1 MLRLEAVRSGYGK
14 LEIIQSASLEVPD
27 GAIVGIIGP
36 NGAGKSTLLKTAFGY
51 LAPSS
56 GRIVFDG
63 REIAGRRPDE
73 IMRFGVGY
81 LSQAGGLFAEMTVQD
96 NLVLGGYTV
105 SRVAKRRAI
114 DEVYARFPIFRDRRR
129 QLAGSLSGGEQRLLA
144 IARALIVRPRLLL
157 LDEPSAALAPRFID
171 EVYARFPIFR
181 DRRRQLAGSLSG
193 GEQRLLAIAR
203 ALIVRPHLL
212 LLDEPSAALAP
223 RFIDEVYATI
233 GSLNRD
239 GLALL
244 IVEQNVEAILAV
256 AHRVFVLDLGQ
267 NAFDGTPA
275 ELRASDR
282 IRRLYL
288 GEDAA

>member
-1 MLRLEAVRSGYGK
+1 MLELEGVRSGYGK
-14 LEIIQSASLEVPD
+14 LEIVQAASLQVGD

-51 LAPSS
+51 LPPFA
-56 GRIVFDG
+56 GRIALDG

-73 IMRFGVGY
+73 IMRLGVGY
-81 LSQAGGLFAEMTVQD
+81 LAQAGGLFAEMTVHD

-105 SRVAKRRAI
+105 SRADKRRAL
-114 DEVYARFPIFRDRRR
+114 DAVYARFPLFRDRGR
-129 QLAGSLSGGEQRLLA
+129 QLAGALSGGEQRLLA

-171 EVYARFPIFR
+171 
-181 DRRRQLAGSLSG
+181 
-193 GEQRLLAIAR
+193 
-203 ALIVRPHLL
+203 LI
-212 LLDEPSAALAP
+212 
-223 RFIDEVYATI
+223 YATLVA
-233 GSLNRD
+233 LNRD
-239 GLALL
+239 GLAML

-256 AHRVFVLDLGQ
+256 AHRVFVLDLGR

-288 GEDAA
+288 GEDGGEDKPAEGPGR

>member
-1 MLRLEAVRSGYGK
+1 MLQVESVRSGYGQ
-14 LEIIQSASLEVPD
+14 LEIIQAVSLHVPD
-27 GAIVGIIGP
+27 RAIVGIIGP

-51 LAPSS
+51 LVPSG

-63 REIAGRRPDE
+63 RELGGRRPDE
-73 IMRFGVGY
+73 IMRLGVGY
-81 LSQAGGLFAEMTVQD
+81 LSQAGGLFAEMTVHD

-105 SRVAKRRAI
+105 SRAAKRQAM

-171 EVYARFPIFR
+171 EVYAT
-181 DRRRQLAGSLSG
+181 LEA
-193 GEQRLLAIAR
+193 
-203 ALIVRPHLL
+203 
-212 LLDEPSAALAP
+212 
-223 RFIDEVYATI
+223 
-233 GSLNRD
+233 LNRD

>member
-1 MLRLEAVRSGYGK
+1 MLELEGVRSGYGK
-14 LEIIQSASLEVPD
+14 LEIVQAASLRVPD

-51 LAPSS
+51 LPPFA
-56 GRIVFDG
+56 GRIALDG
-63 REIAGRRPDE
+63 REIAGRRPDQ
-73 IMRFGVGY
+73 IMRLGVGY
-81 LSQAGGLFAEMTVQD
+81 LAQAGGLFAEMTVYD

-105 SRVAKRRAI
+105 SRADKRRAL
-114 DEVYARFPIFRDRRR
+114 DAVYARFPLFRDRGR
-129 QLAGSLSGGEQRLLA
+129 QLAGALSGGEQRLLA

-171 EVYARFPIFR
+171 
-181 DRRRQLAGSLSG
+181 
-193 GEQRLLAIAR
+193 
-203 ALIVRPHLL
+203 LI
-212 LLDEPSAALAP
+212 
-223 RFIDEVYATI
+223 YATLVA
-233 GSLNRD
+233 LNRD
-239 GLALL
+239 GLAML

-256 AHRVFVLDLGQ
+256 AHRVFVLDLGR

-288 GEDAA
+288 GEDGGEDEPAEGPGP

>member
-1 MLRLEAVRSGYGK
+1 MLELDGVRSGYGK
-14 LEIIQSASLEVPD
+14 LEIVQAASLEVGD

-51 LAPSS
+51 LPPFA
-56 GRIVFDG
+56 GRIALDG

-73 IMRFGVGY
+73 IMRLGVGY
-81 LSQAGGLFAEMTVQD
+81 LAQAGGLFAEMTVHD

-105 SRVAKRRAI
+105 SRADKRRAI
-114 DEVYARFPIFRDRRR
+114 DAVYARFPLFRDRGR
-129 QLAGSLSGGEQRLLA
+129 QLAGALSGGEQRLLA

-171 EVYARFPIFR
+171 
-181 DRRRQLAGSLSG
+181 
-193 GEQRLLAIAR
+193 
-203 ALIVRPHLL
+203 LI
-212 LLDEPSAALAP
+212 
-223 RFIDEVYATI
+223 YATLVA
-233 GSLNRD
+233 LNRD
-239 GLALL
+239 GLAML

-256 AHRVFVLDLGQ
+256 AHRVFVLDLGR

-288 GEDAA
+288 GEDDPAAGPGR

>member
-1 MLRLEAVRSGYGK
+1 MLELEGVRSGYGK
-14 LEIIQSASLEVPD
+14 LEILQSASLRVPD

-51 LAPSS
+51 LPPSA
-56 GRIVFDG
+56 GRIVLDG

-73 IMRFGVGY
+73 IMRLGVGY
-81 LSQAGGLFAEMTVQD
+81 LAQAGGLFAEMTVHD
-96 NLVLGGYTV
+96 NLVLGGYTA
-105 SRVAKRRAI
+105 SRADKRHAI
-114 DEVYARFPIFRDRRR
+114 DHVYTRFPLFRDRRR
-129 QLAGSLSGGEQRLLA
+129 QLAGA
-144 IARALIVRPRLLL
+144 
-157 LDEPSAALAPRFID
+157 
-171 EVYARFPIFR
+171 
-181 DRRRQLAGSLSG
+181 LSG

-223 RFIDEVYATI
+223 RFIDEVYATLVA
-233 GSLNRD
+233 LNRD
-239 GLALL
+239 GIALL

-267 NAFDGTPA
+267 NAFDGTPS
-275 ELRASDR
+275 ELRASDS

>member
-1 MLRLEAVRSGYGK
+1 MLELEGVRSGYGK
-14 LEIIQSASLEVPD
+14 LEIVQAASLEVGD

-51 LAPSS
+51 LPPFA
-56 GRIVFDG
+56 GRIALDG

-81 LSQAGGLFAEMTVQD
+81 LSQAGGLFAEMTVHD

-105 SRVAKRRAI
+105 SRADKRRAI
-114 DEVYARFPIFRDRRR
+114 DAVYARFPLFRDRGR
-129 QLAGSLSGGEQRLLA
+129 QLAGALSGGEQRLLA

-171 EVYARFPIFR
+171 
-181 DRRRQLAGSLSG
+181 
-193 GEQRLLAIAR
+193 
-203 ALIVRPHLL
+203 LI
-212 LLDEPSAALAP
+212 
-223 RFIDEVYATI
+223 YATLVA
-233 GSLNRD
+233 LNRD
-239 GLALL
+239 GLAML

-256 AHRVFVLDLGQ
+256 AHRVFVLDLGR

-288 GEDAA
+288 GEDGSEDEAAAGPGR

>member
-1 MLRLEAVRSGYGK
+1 MLELESVCSGYGK
-14 LEIIQSASLEVPD
+14 LEIIQSTSLRVPD

-51 LAPSS
+51 LVPGA

-73 IMRFGVGY
+73 IMRLGVGY
-81 LSQAGGLFAEMTVQD
+81 LSQAGGLFAEMTVHD

-105 SRVAKRRAI
+105 SRAAAKRQAI
-114 DEVYARFPIFRDRRR
+114 EEVYARFPIFRDRRH

-171 EVYARFPIFR
+171 EVYAT
-181 DRRRQLAGSLSG
+181 LEA
-193 GEQRLLAIAR
+193 
-203 ALIVRPHLL
+203 
-212 LLDEPSAALAP
+212 
-223 RFIDEVYATI
+223 
-233 GSLNRD
+233 LNR
-239 GLALL
+239 GGIALL

>member
-1 MLRLEAVRSGYGK
+1 MLALEGVRSGYGK
-14 LEIIQSASLEVPD
+14 LEIVQAASLEVGD

-51 LAPSS
+51 LPPFA
-56 GRIVFDG
+56 GRIALDG

-73 IMRFGVGY
+73 VMRLGVGY
-81 LSQAGGLFAEMTVQD
+81 LAQAGGLFAEMTVHD

-105 SRVAKRRAI
+105 SRADKRRAL
-114 DEVYARFPIFRDRRR
+114 DSVYARFPLFRDRGR
-129 QLAGSLSGGEQRLLA
+129 QLAGALSGGEQRLLA

-171 EVYARFPIFR
+171 
-181 DRRRQLAGSLSG
+181 
-193 GEQRLLAIAR
+193 
-203 ALIVRPHLL
+203 LIYTTLV
-212 LLDEPSAALAP
+212 A
-223 RFIDEVYATI
+223 
-233 GSLNRD
+233 LNRD
-239 GLALL
+239 GLAML

-275 ELRASDR
+275 ELRASDS

>member
-1 MLRLEAVRSGYGK
+1 MLELEDVRSGYGK
-14 LEIIQSASLEVPD
+14 LEILQSASLRVPD

-51 LAPSS
+51 LAPWA
-56 GRIVFDG
+56 GRIALAG

-81 LSQAGGLFAEMTVQD
+81 LAQAGGLFAEMTVHD

-105 SRVAKRRAI
+105 SRADKRRAI
-114 DEVYARFPIFRDRRR
+114 DAVYARFPLFHDRRR
-129 QLAGSLSGGEQRLLA
+129 QLAGALSGGEQRLLA

-171 EVYARFPIFR
+171 
-181 DRRRQLAGSLSG
+181 Q
-193 GEQRLLAIAR
+193 
-203 ALIVRPHLL
+203 
-212 LLDEPSAALAP
+212 
-223 RFIDEVYATI
+223 VYATLVA
-233 GSLNRD
+233 LNRD
-239 GLALL
+239 GLAML

-256 AHRVFVLDLGQ
+256 AHRVFVLDLGR

-275 ELRASDR
+275 ELRGSDR

-288 GEDAA
+288 GEEESEG

>member
-1 MLRLEAVRSGYGK
+1 MLELEGVRSGYGK
-14 LEIIQSASLEVPD
+14 LEILQSASLRVPD
-27 GAIVGIIGP
+27 GAIIGIIGP

-51 LAPSS
+51 LPPFA
-56 GRIVFDG
+56 GRIALDG
-63 REIAGRRPDE
+63 RDIAGRRPDE
-73 IMRFGVGY
+73 IMRRGVGY
-81 LSQAGGLFAEMTVQD
+81 LAQAGGLFAEMTVHD

-105 SRVAKRRAI
+105 SRAEKRQAI
-114 DEVYARFPIFRDRRR
+114 DHVYARFPLFRDRRR
-129 QLAGSLSGGEQRLLA
+129 QLAGALSGGEQRLLA

-171 EVYARFPIFR
+171 EVYA
-181 DRRRQLAGSLSG
+181 
-193 GEQRLLAIAR
+193 
-203 ALIVRPHLL
+203 
-212 LLDEPSAALAP
+212 
-223 RFIDEVYATI
+223 TI
-233 GSLNRD
+233 EALNRD

-275 ELRASDR
+275 ELRASDS

-288 GEDAA
+288 GEEAA

>member
-1 MLRLEAVRSGYGK
+1 MLELEAVRSGYGK
-14 LEIIQSASLEVPD
+14 LEIVQAASLQVGD

-36 NGAGKSTLLKTAFGY
+36 NGADKSTLLKTAFGY
-51 LAPSS
+51 LPPFA
-56 GRIVFDG
+56 GRIALDG

-73 IMRFGVGY
+73 IMRLGVGY
-81 LSQAGGLFAEMTVQD
+81 LAQAGGLFAEMTVYD

-105 SRVAKRRAI
+105 SRADKRRAI
-114 DEVYARFPIFRDRRR
+114 DAVNARFPLFRDRGR
-129 QLAGSLSGGEQRLLA
+129 QLAGALSGGEQRLLA

-171 EVYARFPIFR
+171 
-181 DRRRQLAGSLSG
+181 
-193 GEQRLLAIAR
+193 
-203 ALIVRPHLL
+203 LIYTTLV
-212 LLDEPSAALAP
+212 
-223 RFIDEVYATI
+223 
-233 GSLNRD
+233 SLNRD
-239 GLALL
+239 GLAML

-256 AHRVFVLDLGQ
+256 AHRVFVLDLGR

-288 GEDAA
+288 GEEGGEDEAADGPGR

>member
-1 MLRLEAVRSGYGK
+1 MLELEGVRSGYGK
-14 LEIIQSASLEVPD
+14 LEIVQAASLQVGD

-51 LAPSS
+51 LPPFA
-56 GRIVFDG
+56 GRIALDG

-73 IMRFGVGY
+73 IMRLGVGY
-81 LSQAGGLFAEMTVQD
+81 LAQAGGLFAEMTVHD

-105 SRVAKRRAI
+105 SRADKRRAI
-114 DEVYARFPIFRDRRR
+114 DAVYARFPLFRDRGR
-129 QLAGSLSGGEQRLLA
+129 QLAGALSGGEQRLLA

-171 EVYARFPIFR
+171 
-181 DRRRQLAGSLSG
+181 
-193 GEQRLLAIAR
+193 
-203 ALIVRPHLL
+203 LIYTTLV
-212 LLDEPSAALAP
+212 
-223 RFIDEVYATI
+223 
-233 GSLNRD
+233 SLNRD
-239 GLALL
+239 GLAML

-256 AHRVFVLDLGQ
+256 AHRVFVLDLGR

-288 GEDAA
+288 GEDGGEDEAAAGPGR